1 MNYKEFL
8 DLLESFFSTNDN
20 LKYVKQVT
28 ISADMN
34 DVINGSFPVVNIEP
48 SGFQFEKH
56 PELMYKEYQKDTQQE
71 KLSPS
76 DWLKSDRIRN
86 TMIWQQANIFK
97 SRK

>member
-1 MNYKEFL
+1 MLQTIATKWILYFLIVSLSSSLHAKEW
-8 DLLESFFSTNDN
+8 
-20 LKYVKQVT
+20 K
-28 ISADMN
+28 
-34 DVINGSFPVVNIEP
+34 NI
-48 SGFQFEKH
+48 
-56 PELMYKEYQKDTQQE
+56 KEYQKDTQQE